1 MKTYLS
7 IFKLKFINGIQ
18 YRIAAL
24 AGILTQIFFGFI
36 FISVYLAFYETNGEL
51 SLPMKW
57 QELVDYLWLNQA
69 FFALVYTWYK
79 DNELLTMIKNG
90 NIAYEFVRP
99 INFYKKWFATMYGS
113 RLSNVLL
120 RFMPVI
126 LISLLLPYPYKLG
139 LPISITNFILFIICL
154 FISSLVITSFTMIYH
169 LITIYTL
176 DEKGIMAL
184 FMVLAEIFSGGTV
197 PISFFPPFLQKIANI
212 LPFKYI
218 CDLPFRIYSGNIF
231 GIESIINIL
240 YGIIWLIVLTII
252 GYSLSQKATR
262 KALIQGG

>member
-1 MKTYLS
+1 L
-7 IFKLKFINGIQ
+7 INLEVNTQ
-18 YRIAAL
+18 NTIA
-24 AGILTQIFFGFI
+24 
-36 FISVYLAFYETNGEL
+36 
-51 SLPMKW
+51 
-57 QELVDYLWLNQA
+57 
-69 FFALVYTWYK
+69 
-79 DNELLTMIKNG
+79 
-90 NIAYEFVRP
+90 

-139 LPISITNFILFIICL
+139 LPISVTNFILFIICL

-218 CDLPFRIYSGNIF
+218 CDLPFRIYSGNIS

-240 YGIIWLIVLTII
+240 YGIIWLIILLLI